1 MTSAENKTLLRNVER
16 QLFYVCAELATEHE
30 ASLASKIIITEN
42 DINQLEKVIDDYTAK
57 LPKVDS
63 FVLPDQAQQ
72 EHFFIAQ
79 GLLLGVVSDY

>member
-1 MTSAENKTLLRNVER
+1 
-16 QLFYVCAELATEHE
+16 EHE

-63 FVLPDQAQQ
+63 FVLPGSSTAGAFLHSARTVARRG
-72 EHFFIAQ
+72 ER
-79 GLLLGVVSDY
+79 LLVRLSEQTAIR